1 MSGYWPKT
9 QSMAGFA
16 ALTAAISVAAGTAFG
31 VDFRVENRVFS
42 GGEKTPQVQ
51 STTIFLD
58 GVVYDYL
65 EHPKEITVFD
75 GANGRFICLDPI
87 RHVRTELSA
96 QHLESLAMRLKDWAA
111 NQPDGFLKFLADPEF
126 EKSLDEK
133 TGERVFDSPWMTYRV
148 TAVRIGNPEIASQ
161 YATFSDWYGR
171 LNTRINPGSRPPFA
185 RMIVNA
191 ELDREQLFP
200 EKVHLTLRPNAGGL
214 LAKKI
219 TLRSEH
225 KLVRQLVESDRR
237 RVAQTDQYLAI
248 FKPLSF
254 QEYQKGMT
262 QK

>member
-1 MSGYWPKT
+1 MGGC
-9 QSMAGFA
+9 AVVL
-16 ALTAAISVAAGTAFG
+16 LTISTAFG
-31 VDFRVENRVFS
+31 VDFRVENQVYS
-42 GGEKTPQVQ
+42 GSGKTPQVQ

-58 GVVYDYL
+58 GIVYDYL
-65 EHPKEITVFD
+65 ENPREITVFD
-75 GANGRFICLDPI
+75 DARGRFICLDPV
-87 RHVRTELSA
+87 RHVRTELTA
-96 QHLESLAMRLKDWAA
+96 EHLESLARRLKDWAG
-111 NQPDGFLKFLADPEF
+111 NQPDKFLRFLADPEF
-126 EKSLDEK
+126 KTSIDED

-148 TAVRIGNPEIASQ
+148 SAIQAGDARMASQ

-200 EKVHLTLRPNAGGL
+200 ERVHLTLRPKAGGL

-248 FKPLSF
+248 FKPIGF
-254 QEYQKGMT
+254 AEYQRGMH
-262 QK
+262 QE

>member
-1 MSGYWPKT
+1 MRGYWQKT
-9 QSMAGFA
+9 LSMAGLV
-16 ALTAAISVAAGTAFG
+16 ALTAAISLAAGTALG

-87 RHVRTELSA
+87 RHVRTELSTE
-96 QHLESLAMRLKDWAA
+96 HLESLAMRLKDWAA
-111 NQPDGFLKFLADPEF
+111 NQPDGFLKFLADPKF
-126 EKSLDEK
+126 EKSLDK
-133 TGERVFDSPWMTYRV
+133 DTGERVFDSTWMTYRV
-148 TAVRIGNPEIASQ
+148 TAVRTGNQEIASQ

-171 LNTRINPGSRPPFA
+171 LNMRINPGSRPPFA

-254 QEYQKGMT
+254 QEYQLSMH
-262 QK
+262 QE

>member
-1 MSGYWPKT
+1 MRGYWPKML
-9 QSMAGFA
+9 SMAGFVTFA
-16 ALTAAISVAAGTAFG
+16 AAMSLAGGTALG

-42 GGEKTPQVQ
+42 GSEKSPQVE
-51 STTIFLD
+51 SATIFLD

-75 GANGRFICLDPI
+75 GDNGRFICLDPI
-87 RHVRTELSA
+87 RHVRTELSTE
-96 QHLESLAMRLKDWAA
+96 HLKSLATRLKDWAA
-111 NQPDGFLKFLADPEF
+111 NQPDGYLKFLADPKF
-126 EKSLDEK
+126 KKSLDGN

-148 TAVRIGNPEIASQ
+148 TAVRTSDPETAAQ
-161 YATFSDWYGR
+161 YASFSDWYGR

-191 ELDREQLFP
+191 ELEREQLFP
-200 EKVHLTLRPNAGGL
+200 EEIHLTVRPNADGL

-237 RVAQTDQYLAI
+237 RVAQTDQYMAI

-254 QEYQKGMT
+254 QEYQEGMK